1 MRVALVLVTLLLAG
15 CADLPALPDLS
26 PLPEPPRAV
35 PLETILNGTEGA
47 RFATEPV
54 HVVAVQNATPKSG
67 QGSWKVPSLVTLE
80 NDRGA
85 RIGMVLDTANTTQ
98 HRKQL
103 GVPLVGM
110 RIQAQGTLARNAT
123 GVALLKN
130 VTRWAPLDHDGP
142 EVAPEVVAAG
152 AVAEGTYVWLQAAPV
167 QKVRHESDGDHHVEL
182 TIPGG
187 RLVTEE
193 TPPFDVRLEPPSAG
207 DTVAVYGMVLFDA
220 THGWWEVHPV
230 QCWSRSR
237 CAPPLDAVA
246 VTGGGED

>member
-1 MRVALVLVTLLLAG
+1 VRVAPILAALLLAG
-15 CADLPALPDLS
+15 CADLAPLPGLDALPPVPD
-26 PLPEPPRAV
+26 AV

-47 RFATEPV
+47 AYATEPV

-85 RIGMVLDTANTTQ
+85 RISMVLDTANTTQ

-110 RIQAQGTLARNAT
+110 RLQAQGVLARNAT
-123 GVALLKN
+123 GAALLKN
-130 VTRWAPLDHDGP
+130 VTRWAPLDHEGP
-142 EVAPEVVAAG
+142 EAAPEVVSAG
-152 AVAEGTYVWLQAAPV
+152 AVPEGSYVWLQAATV
-167 QKVRHESDGDHHVEL
+167 QKVRHESDGDYHVEL

-193 TPPFDVRLEPPSAG
+193 TPPFGVRLDPPAVG
-207 DTVAVYGMVLFDA
+207 DTVHVYGMVLYDA

-230 QCWSRSR
+230 QCWDRSR
-237 CAPPLDAVA
+237 CAPPLDAVLN
-246 VTGGGED
+246 VTAGQD